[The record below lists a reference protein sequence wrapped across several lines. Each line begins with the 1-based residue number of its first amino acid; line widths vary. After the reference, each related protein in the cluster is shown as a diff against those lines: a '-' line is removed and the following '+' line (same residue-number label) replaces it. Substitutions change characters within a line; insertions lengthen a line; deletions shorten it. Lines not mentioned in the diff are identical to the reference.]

1 MALSKVVRQKYNSNL
16 QKLKLNGKR
25 NIIKIGNKRYLLNNK
40 TFLAIYFH
48 FLLKNILN
56 KKKNKILL
64 NDVARDHNILP
75 VLLLIPRL
83 YDKNKFL

>member
-16 QKLKLNGKR
+16 QKLKMNKKR

-48 FLLKNILN
+48 FLLKNIQT
-56 KKKNKILL
+56 KKNKILL